1 MRVPLYQRNQIN
13 LKQKANSI
21 LCESVKVTQNS
32 ALAEN
37 PYKRLA
43 PFLFFLKKMT
53 TREKS
58 SYQEQMHREHYKV
71 IYKS

>member
-1 MRVPLYQRNQIN
+1 MARRKKNHFSYQLPTSMRVPLYQRNQIN

-37 PYKRLA
+37 SYKRLA
-43 PFLFFLKKMT
+43 PF
-53 TREKS
+53 
-58 SYQEQMHREHYKV
+58 
-71 IYKS
+71 